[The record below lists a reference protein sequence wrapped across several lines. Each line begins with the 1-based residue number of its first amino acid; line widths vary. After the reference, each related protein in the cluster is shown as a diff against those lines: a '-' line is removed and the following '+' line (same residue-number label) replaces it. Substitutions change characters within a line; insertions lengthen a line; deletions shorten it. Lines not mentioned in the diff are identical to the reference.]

1 MSIISKAREYLPIRE
16 EISFKFKK
24 SGVNILLAIATSLLL
39 LTISIWGIGVFRAW
53 SALGKQ

>member
-39 LTISIWGIGVFRAW
+39 LLYLYGGIGVFRAW
-53 SALGKQ
+53 SPRI